1 MIRVHLP
8 LHFLVLTFYALL
20 SIFKFSASL
29 SFIPPN
35 LSGTSMAK
43 LLWLQLAATKSHATA
58 TSNSCWYGLLLSKN
72 FSVSLCFLVL
82 PSPAVAE
89 LLLATTVS
97 DLLPPVSID
106 GFVNTVSKSLLPN
119 SPFLLLSLGK
129 KKKIF
134 VFYFFC
140 ILMLTVLY
148 VWFFCVY
155 FVFFLTVVITC

>member
-1 MIRVHLP
+1 MIREHLP

-119 SPFLLLSLGK
+119 SPFLLLSLWK
-129 KKKIF
+129 KKKSLSFIF
-134 VFYFFC
+134 SVF
-140 ILMLTVLY
+140 
-148 VWFFCVY
+148 
-155 FVFFLTVVITC
+155 

>member
-1 MIRVHLP
+1 MLCNCSYLNLP
-8 LHFLVLTFYALL
+8 LNPILQKLTHHSSHVSDSCAP
-20 SIFKFSASL
+20 STSL
-29 SFIPPN
+29 SGFNFLRSPLNFQIFS
-35 LSGTSMAK
+35 LSLFHSTKSIWDIHGQTSMA
-43 LLWLQLAATKSHATA
+43 TTSSHQ
-58 TSNSCWYGLLLSKN
+58 LLSKN

-129 KKKIF
+129 KKKKSLSFIF
-134 VFYFFC
+134 SVFWC
-140 ILMLTVLY
+140 
-148 VWFFCVY
+148 
-155 FVFFLTVVITC
+155 